1 MVFHM
6 SHLWMARKHGSTLKL
21 MGKMLAEADDFWP
34 VPVDDNPDVQ
44 EILSAVIAFKEP
56 GQRRF

>member
-1 MVFHM
+1 M
-6 SHLWMARKHGSTLKL
+6 SHLWMARKHGSGMKL

-34 VPVDDNPDVQ
+34 VPVDDNPEVQ